1 MAFARNSANRV
12 ILVGNVG
19 QKPEVRYTSSGA
31 AVANFSLA
39 TNEFWT
45 DNDGNRQDRT
55 EWHRIVTWRKQA
67 EFCEQYVDKGTMLYI
82 EGRLQTR
89 DWEDKNGMKRYTT
102 EVVADTIT
110 LLGGRGDTGETPKKQ
125 DDSTAPE
132 PEDETD
138 KYFGV
143 VVVDDFCDEFGEIMW
158 QNGESFNA
166 HYSEIK
172 KPEEYMPEHI
182 NTKFCWCEPELN
194 FEDPETD
201 SQVWVHR
208 ELQ

>member
-1 MAFARNSANRV
+1 MKEPKWK
-12 ILVGNVG
+12 IG
-19 QKPEVRYTSSGA
+19 
-31 AVANFSLA
+31 
-39 TNEFWT
+39 
-45 DNDGNRQDRT
+45 
-55 EWHRIVTWRKQA
+55 
-67 EFCEQYVDKGTMLYI
+67 DKAIIEI
-82 EGRLQTR
+82 EGGVIGSLVI
-89 DWEDKNGMKRYTT
+89 WG
-102 EVVADTIT
+102 I
-110 LLGGRGDTGETPKKQ
+110 P
-125 DDSTAPE
+125 PE
-132 PEDETD
+132 PEHETD

>member
-132 PEDETD
+132 PEDEM
-138 KYFGV
+138 
-143 VVVDDFCDEFGEIMW
+143 DDLPF
-158 QNGESFNA
+158 
-166 HYSEIK
+166 
-172 KPEEYMPEHI
+172 
-182 NTKFCWCEPELN
+182 
-194 FEDPETD
+194 
-201 SQVWVHR
+201 
-208 ELQ
+208 